1 MPKVRSRN
9 KKKRHDPLYKQMT
22 NDPGYLKAPKI
33 AESTDEKKTYQ
44 NEEIVETNWATQRIL
59 ENVREQQMEI
69 AKEEKDDQ
77 LANINSISSK
87 FSVRD
92 DSDEE
97 EAFEEKDVEYQ
108 EINVSAEDEKML
120 SMFMSNSRAKRR
132 TLADIIMEKIAE
144 HEARMKANKQPI
156 EKKQLN
162 PKVIEVYTQ
171 VAKFMS
177 HYTSGKVPKAFKI
190 ITTMRNWEEILQL
203 TQPENWTPQAMF
215 IATRMFAASTT
226 ERVAQRFYKLVLLPR
241 VRQDIEVHRRLNY
254 HLYRA
259 VKKAIF
265 KPTAFFRGLLL
276 PLAMDS
282 CTVREAVL
290 ISSILAKCSIPVLHA
305 GVAMMKLSL
314 MEYRGTQTLFLKT
327 LLNKKYN
334 LPFRVIDALVEH
346 FTSFFDETRD
356 LPVVWHQ
363 CLLTFVQRYKRSLK
377 PKQKQTLKALSK
389 KQQHHLISLE
399 IRRELAAAEAELE
412 GNMQLAT

>member
-77 LANINSISSK
+77 LTNINSISSK

-389 KQQHHLISLE
+389 K
-399 IRRELAAAEAELE
+399 AEAELE